1 MSLRQGHASS
11 EGVGAVSVDVS
22 HLQETVFSLRS
33 SLEEAGKEKEQM
45 SQVIR
50 ANCEKIG
57 TLEKA
62 IQTKQSYI
70 NAQKEGILEKEHD
83 MRKLEQ
89 QVSCLGG
96 AGRNK
101 WSSSAGKG
109 YSSCSF
115 TEDQSPTTDFN
126 VNSRFA
132 LNMTFVC
139 FLTAL
144 LFVVVCK

>member
-22 HLQETVFSLRS
+22 RLQETVFSLRS

-62 IQTKQSYI
+62 IQTKQVYI

-96 AGRNK
+96 AGK
-101 WSSSAGKG
+101 K
-109 YSSCSF
+109 
-115 TEDQSPTTDFN
+115 Q
-126 VNSRFA
+126 
-132 LNMTFVC
+132 
-139 FLTAL
+139 
-144 LFVVVCK
+144 VVFIC